1 MPLVRISLRAGRP
14 AEYRKHISD
23 GVHQAMVETMAVPA
37 ADRFQVI
44 TEHALDS
51 FVYDPGYL
59 GVQRSDDLVF
69 IQVSLSAGRS
79 NDQKR
84 AFYRRAVEL
93 LRNQPG
99 LRPEDVFISLV
110 EVGKDPETS
119 RANWSFGKGEA
130 QYLG

>member
-14 AEYRKHISD
+14 AEYRKQIGD
-23 GVHQAMVETMAVPA
+23 GIHQAMVETMTVPA
-37 ADRFQVI
+37 ADRFQVV
-44 TEHALDS
+44 TEHAADS

-69 IQVSLSAGRS
+69 VQVSLSAGRS

-93 LRNQPG
+93 LGKQPG
-99 LRPEDVFISLV
+99 IRAEDVFISLV